1 MNDFFF
7 CNLFARHKLIIG
19 SFYQILDFYSCFHY
33 NFCMAKKTSLDMT
46 QGAIFPKL
54 LQFCIPV
61 ILSGLLQ
68 LLFNAAD
75 IIVVGRFAGDN
86 CLAAV
91 GSTTSLTH
99 LLTNLFIGLS
109 TGTNVVASNYFGAR
123 KSKEINETV
132 HTAILLSIYSSIVL
146 TIIGVLFAKPILML
160 MQSPEDVVD
169 LAAVYLKII
178 FAGIAP
184 TLIYNFGSA
193 LLRAKGD
200 TKRPLFYLF
209 ASGILNVVL
218 NLIFVIVLHMAV
230 AGVALATVI
239 SQALAAALVI
249 FALVKDDDDF
259 HLTWRRL
266 KIQRHIMY
274 NILRMGIPAGLQGM
288 IFSFSNVIIQSSING
303 FGAVLVAGSSA
314 AANIEGFVWTS
325 MNGVSQGALTFCSQ
339 NLGAAKYDRIKKSVW
354 VALFFVTGVG
364 LIMGGLAAF
373 FAPQLLGIY
382 TNSAEVIKAGQ
393 TRVWIICYSYLLC
406 GIMDVMA
413 SCIRGVGYSM
423 LPTAITLAGA
433 CGIRILWLSTV
444 FQMERFHLPVTIFMS
459 YPISWSITFVA
470 LTICYMTLLHHSKGK
485 FGTLD

>member
-1 MNDFFF
+1 
-7 CNLFARHKLIIG
+7 
-19 SFYQILDFYSCFHY
+19 
-33 NFCMAKKTSLDMT
+33 MAKKTSLDMT
-46 QGAIFPKL
+46 EGSILPKL

-61 ILSGLLQ
+61 IISGLLQ

-91 GSTTSLTH
+91 GSTASLTH

-123 KSKEINETV
+123 KSKEINQTV
-132 HTAILLSIYSSIVL
+132 HTAILLSIYSSLIL
-146 TIIGVLFAKPILML
+146 TVIGVVFAKPILML

-169 LAAVYLKII
+169 LAAIYLKII

-184 TLIYNFGSA
+184 TLVYNFGSA

-200 TKRPLFYLF
+200 TKRPLYFLF

-218 NLIFVIVLHMAV
+218 NLIFVIVFHMAV
-230 AGVALATVI
+230 AGVALATVL
-239 SQALAAALVI
+239 SQAMAAILVI
-249 FALVKDDDDF
+249 RSLVKDQDEF
-259 HLTWRRL
+259 HLSWHKL
-266 KIQRHIMY
+266 KIERHIMF
-274 NILRMGIPAGLQGM
+274 NIMRMGIPAGLQGM

-354 VALFFVTGVG
+354 VSLGFVTAVG
-364 LIMGGLAAF
+364 LIMGGISAF

-382 TNSAEVIKAGQ
+382 SKSPEVIEAGKI
-393 TRVWIICYSYLLC
+393 RVWIICYSYLLC

-433 CGIRILWLSTV
+433 CGIRILWLSTI
-444 FQMERFHLPVTIFMS
+444 FKMERFHVPATIFMS
-459 YPISWSITFVA
+459 YPISWIITFVA
-470 LTICYMTLLHHSKGK
+470 LAICYLSLLHHTKGK